1 MCGIYL
7 YTVSVKPAAMTRRT
21 LEDTVGEDGFDGLQ
35 TDRAR
40 EGQTGAGDAGL
51 TRCMLFTERPANDWH
66 HQYQAEKKWPEM
78 YRKYIITFTKQGCI
92 KLIKSNRKYTYNV
105 K

>member
-7 YTVSVKPAAMTRRT
+7 YTVSVKPAAMTHRT

-51 TRCMLFTERPANDWH
+51 TRCMLFTERPAN
-66 HQYQAEKKWPEM
+66 Y
-78 YRKYIITFTKQGCI
+78 
-92 KLIKSNRKYTYNV
+92 
-105 K
+105 